1 MFNEILCPE
10 NRKRTHIFDTF
21 FYQKLTNSAENKI
34 REENNLNA
42 AQRRHMR
49 VKNWTRNVNI
59 FEKDFLIIPINKNVH
74 WYLAIVCY
82 PYLKEPVYLENSKV
96 NYERE
101 KNNETNRQKQLKRSE
116 EIDFELIP
124 NDLSSNDEA
133 EEEDS
138 KDSFIEDE
146 RVCIKR

>member
-1 MFNEILCPE
+1 MFNEILSQE
-10 NRKRTHIFDTF
+10 DRKRTHIFDTF
-21 FYQKLTNSAENKI
+21 FYQKLTNSAENKTK
-34 REENNLNA
+34 EESNLNA
-42 AQRRHMR
+42 AQRRFMR

-96 NYERE
+96 NSDRE
-101 KNNETNRQKQLKRSE
+101 KYKEHNKQKKLKLSE
-116 EIDFELIP
+116 EIELESIS